1 MTARESITICTL
13 ILLASTVAFAV
24 GGDKGQYI
32 GGTINTLK
40 EKAEAKFDTTS
51 EKELHFDAAKNGRV
65 SISYASIKE
74 LEYGQKAGRRVNAAI
89 LVSPLFLFGKSRHHY
104 LTITYKDE
112 TDKDQVGVFELGKNV
127 FRPLLKIIEVRSGKT
142 VTMQDT
148 EACKQYKT
156 AKECEPGK

>member
-1 MTARESITICTL
+1 VRRRWLAAL
-13 ILLASTVAFAV
+13 ILSTLASAAVLAV

-51 EKELHFDAAKNGRV
+51 DKELYFDAAKNGRV
-65 SISYASIKE
+65 SIAYANIKE

-89 LVSPLFLFGKSRHHY
+89 LVNPLFLFGKSRKHY
-104 LTITYKDE
+104 LTVTYTDE
-112 TDKDQVGVFELGKNV
+112 AAKDQVGVFELGKNV
-127 FRPLLKIIEVRSGKT
+127 FRPLLKILEVRSGKT